1 LNPDESLPVLLAL
14 ATATQYQELADFVE
28 TQLRSQS
35 VSEEK
40 IREAKES
47 AAIMSM
53 LNFYYKFKHML
64 HKDDEYRQTG
74 LRMTALA
81 NPVWGKQQFEMMAFA
96 ISVLNGCETCI
107 QAHEQVLRDSDVSVD
122 KIHDLA
128 RLTAVVKGL
137 QILNIT

>member
-1 LNPDESLPVLLAL
+1 LLSKFFDYKKLIDE
-14 ATATQYQELADFVE
+14 
-28 TQLRSQS
+28 
-35 VSEEK
+35 
-40 IREAKES
+40 KES

-96 ISVLNGCETCI
+96 VSVLNGCETCI